1 MRDWYG
7 TFQRDETVKDFE
19 AAINQAGEMFAQI
32 TRRNRYENRKIGIK
46 MLLFHAI
53 MLTCIDLSDDSLAII
68 EWLKFSLRNVGRISN
83 KPQSILWYPVPPEI
97 FQLLMIEETEKAL
110 GGPLVEEPCKNLDDL
125 PDVHVQRSGPQSGH
139 PASLPKDRSDHRQ
152 NNRPP
157 SVNTQDSPYESYRQP
172 GSRPPRRLPGH
183 RDLET
188 VRHRSSGG
196 SDIRSRR
203 NPSNDF
209 QPNPASG
216 IYRWSHT

>member
-1 MRDWYG
+1 M
-7 TFQRDETVKDFE
+7 T
-19 AAINQAGEMFAQI
+19 
-32 TRRNRYENRKIGIK
+32 
-46 MLLFHAI
+46 
-53 MLTCIDLSDDSLAII
+53 LAII
-68 EWLKFSLRNVGRISN
+68 EWLKFFLRDVGRIS
-83 KPQSILWYPVPPEI
+83 KPQRILWYPVPPEI

-157 SVNTQDSPYESYRQP
+157 SVNTQDS
-172 GSRPPRRLPGH
+172 SRPPRRLPGH

-196 SDIRSRR
+196 SEIRSRR
-203 NPSNDF
+203 KPSKDLK
-209 QPNPASG
+209 PNPAPG
-216 IYRWSHT
+216 FYRWSHT